1 MFPAGIRSQR
11 GSALPGFAGFGG
23 GGGGGAVTEIS
34 PKTGVPVYGP
44 ADEGK
49 IVNEHGDAFKIVRKL
64 HAGHGKVVVT
74 EVLDHDQFRGF
85 APNQND
91 ILNPINGE
99 FWYIYNTGFN
109 RPTRRF
115 ERYTNAPGQATG
127 FYPYNPFG
135 IGAEWRTAPVEPGI
149 DYVGNFLYRGSV
161 PRQAEAE
168 RNATAAGDV
177 FVLYL
182 DQVVLFVDEFTPETD
197 GYTVFV
203 PQPLVPDSGRS
214 MVAFWGAGQA
224 EELGGAITRVA
235 SGGENYRWEF
245 DQDEPNEIIFGPD
258 PGVRAVT
265 AANAG
270 DADLLT
276 GETLADYEV
285 LQFPP
290 GKYLVDAYQS
300 TRGSAD
306 ADLRGVA
313 YRVMSGD
320 DDHLVQYGSGRSN
333 ASADP
338 LGRSGGVG
346 SQGQVIAFPVFTF
359 TVAGGETG
367 QLTFISAGFDT
378 GNDEEDNAFRVFVT
392 KVA

>member
-1 MFPAGIRSQR
+1 MGIF
-11 GSALPGFAGFGG
+11 LPGSGGTSGG
-23 GGGGGAVTEIS
+23 GGGGGGSAITSLS
-34 PKTGVPVYGP
+34 PDTSVRAFTA
-44 ADEGK
+44 ADENK
-49 IVNEHGDAFKIVRKL
+49 VFDLDGDLFKIVRKL
-64 HAGHGKVVVT
+64 HAGHGKVVVP
-74 EVLDHDQFRGF
+74 EILDHDLFRGF

-109 RPTRRF
+109 RPSRRF
-115 ERYTNAPGQATG
+115 ERYENEPGQATG
-127 FYPYNPFG
+127 FFPYNPFG

-149 DYVGNFLYRGSV
+149 EYVGDFHYRGSV
-161 PRQAEAE
+161 PRQADME

-177 FVLYL
+177 FVTYL
-182 DQVVLFVDEFTPETD
+182 DQVVLFVDEFTPETL
-197 GYTVFV
+197 GYAVFV
-203 PQPLVPDSGRS
+203 AQPVVPHLGDA
-214 MVAFWGAGQA
+214 MVAFWGSGQV
-224 EELGGAITRVA
+224 EELGAAIRRQL
-235 SGGENYRWEF
+235 SGGDNYRWEF
-245 DQDEPNEIIFGPD
+245 DQAEPNELIFGPD

-290 GKYLVDAYQS
+290 GRYLVDAFQS
-300 TRGSAD
+300 TRETAD
-306 ADLRGVA
+306 SDFRGVV

-333 ASADP
+333 ATADP
-338 LGRSGGVG
+338 LGHAGGTG
-346 SQGQVIAFPVFTF
+346 SQGMAIAFPVFTL
-359 TVAGGETG
+359 TVADGETG
-367 QLTFISAGFDT
+367 QLTFISSGFSVVANDT
-378 GNDEEDNAFRVFVT
+378 GRDSAFRVFVT